1 MRAHVTTGNDLRLD
15 LGEGPVWDEQHQQV
29 LWVDS
34 EAGQVFRGDLVGDD
48 LTVISVLDVGEKV
61 GSVAPTHDGGM
72 LVAGEH
78 EVHVHDEAGL
88 RVESIRVLPEGQ
100 RSRLND
106 GTIDPAGRFLVG
118 SIRLDDRSG
127 QECLWSIDAERTLR
141 PVVEGITV
149 SNGIGFAP
157 DGATMYYVETRPG
170 MVLAFDYDVA
180 SGSAT
185 NRRVVLDCGSTP
197 DGLAVDVENC
207 LWVAFF
213 GEGLV
218 RRMSP
223 RGEVLEMIEVEAPNT
238 TCPTFVGP
246 SLDRLVITTARFRM
260 TEEAITQHPL
270 AGALFVADVPVPGVA
285 VPAWAGSAAPTAQ
298 GQTSG

>member
-15 LGEGPVWDEQHQQV
+15 LGEGPVWDEQRQQL

-48 LTVISVLDVGEKV
+48 LTVISVLEVGEKA
-61 GSVAPTHDGGM
+61 GSVVSTHDGGL

-78 EVHVHDEAGL
+78 EVHVHDVAGR

-106 GTIDPAGRFLVG
+106 GTVDPAGRFLVG
-118 SIRLDDRSG
+118 SIRLDDRMQ
-127 QECLWSIDAERTLR
+127 QECLWSIDADRTVR

-149 SNGIGFAP
+149 SNGIGFSP
-157 DGATMYYVETRPG
+157 DGSTMYYVETRPG
-170 MVLAFDYDVA
+170 MVLAFDYDIV

-197 DGLAVDVENC
+197 DGLAVDVEGC

-213 GEGLV
+213 GEGQV
-218 RRMSP
+218 RRLSL
-223 RGEVLEMIEVEAPNT
+223 RGEVLEVIDVIEVQAPNA

-246 SLDRLVITTARFRM
+246 GLDRLVITTARFRM
-260 TEEAITQHPL
+260 TEEAIAQHPFS
-270 AGALFVADVPVPGVA
+270 GALFVADVPVPGVP
-285 VPAWAGSAAPTAQ
+285 VPPW
-298 GQTSG
+298 SGRAT

>member
-1 MRAHVTTGNDLRLD
+1 MRAHLATGNDLRLD
-15 LGEGPVWDEQHQQV
+15 LGEGPVWDGHRQQV

-34 EAGQVFRGDLVGDD
+34 EAGRVFRGDLVGDD
-48 LTVISVLDVGEKV
+48 LAVTSVLEIGEKV
-61 GSVAPTHDGGM
+61 GSVAPTHDGGL

-78 EVHVHDEAGL
+78 EVHVHDASD
-88 RVESIRVLPEGQ
+88 RHVESIRVLPEGQ

-106 GTIDPAGRFLVG
+106 GTVDPAGRFLVG
-118 SIRLDDRSG
+118 SIRLDDRSR
-127 QECLWSIDAERTLR
+127 QECLWSIDAERTVR

-185 NRRVVLDCGSTP
+185 NRRVVLDCGGTP
-197 DGLAVDVENC
+197 DGLAVDVEGC

-213 GEGLV
+213 GDGQV
-218 RRMSP
+218 RRLSP
-223 RGEVLEMIEVEAPNT
+223 RGEVLESIDVIEVDAPNA
-238 TCPTFVGP
+238 TCPTFVGHG
-246 SLDRLVITTARFRM
+246 LDRLVITTARFRM
-260 TEEAITQHPL
+260 TEEAISRYPL
-270 AGALFVADVPVPGVA
+270 SGAVFVADVPVPGVA
-285 VPAWAGSAAPTAQ
+285 VPAW
-298 GQTSG
+298 SGRVT